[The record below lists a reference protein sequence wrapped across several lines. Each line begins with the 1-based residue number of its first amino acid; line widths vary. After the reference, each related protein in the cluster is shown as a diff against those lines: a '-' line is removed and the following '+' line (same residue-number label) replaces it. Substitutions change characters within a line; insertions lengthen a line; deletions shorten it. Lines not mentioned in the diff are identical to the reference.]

1 MPQPVRQTVRSD
13 GYPAYVGNKHHSA
26 LLRLIHLT
34 HEPTFLPPDLSNFP
48 DPGVM
53 STCIGLY
60 FEHFHPI
67 LPVLRPAA
75 FEDIDMYL
83 RQQHQ
88 PDTSEGDRD
97 ATDSSRGK
105 RGGMPARNILEYQSH
120 PYYPFLLLTMCA
132 IGATYAK
139 QDWKSVAIYMN
150 ELARRAGKHLVC
162 RMALRLR
169 KKQELTTCLHPSTA
183 RQRFSGGLF
192 EAVHA
197 SSSATGGCWFG
208 DWISR
213 SIPRVGNDERYSC
226 RSSS

>member
-1 MPQPVRQTVRSD
+1 MPQPVRQSTQSD
-13 GYPAYVGNKHHSA
+13 EYPAYVGNKHHSA

-75 FEDIDMYL
+75 FEDIDIYL
-83 RQQHQ
+83 RQHHP
-88 PDTSEGDRD
+88 PDTSEQDPGS
-97 ATDSSRGK
+97 TDYSSDK
-105 RGGMPARNILEYQSH
+105 STNVPARNILEYQSH

-162 RMALRLR
+162 FSRSPLR
-169 KKQELTTCLHPSTA
+169 KEEKL
-183 RQRFSGGLF
+183 
-192 EAVHA
+192 
-197 SSSATGGCWFG
+197 
-208 DWISR
+208 IM
-213 SIPRVGNDERYSC
+213 
-226 RSSS
+226 

>member
-1 MPQPVRQTVRSD
+1 MPQPVHQTAQSV
-13 GYPAYVGNKHHSA
+13 GYPAYVGDKHHSA

-34 HEPTFLPPDLSNFP
+34 HEPTFLPPDLTNFP

-67 LPVLRPAA
+67 LPVLRPVA
-75 FEDIDMYL
+75 FEDIDRYL
-83 RQQHQ
+83 DRHHRSN
-88 PDTSEGDRD
+88 TSTSDQGIDRG
-97 ATDSSRGK
+97 ATEST
-105 RGGMPARNILEYQSH
+105 GGRITDVPARNIVEYQSH

-162 RMALRLR
+162 LDCSLFT
-169 KKQELTTCLHPSTA
+169 EEPLLT
-183 RQRFSGGLF
+183 
-192 EAVHA
+192 
-197 SSSATGGCWFG
+197 
-208 DWISR
+208 
-213 SIPRVGNDERYSC
+213 
-226 RSSS
+226 